1 MGSNP
6 FIHKMINRYIPYL
19 SWETLNLVYSLA
31 YSEFKY
37 NPNQK
42 PSKKER
48 SRGGLKNLSP
58 NLNGEIAKVDSK
70 MRVPLESR
78 LRPRRIKNNQFN
90 IKWFFNRYLKFYYKD
105 IKPSNLINVE
115 TRLDIIL
122 FRTNWFIN
130 KEAIK
135 TAIKKGL
142 ITLNNKISTGYVH
155 LKPGD
160 IIKLSDE
167 VVSKYNSKLWLNSHF
182 AYSPSIVSNPMDRR
196 LTNISH
202 SNTASMIISDWHRN
216 YNRNIIPNVS
226 YLEINNNIKTLMIL
240 KNPKYN
246 EIPYPFNL
254 RKFRN

>member
-1 MGSNP
+1 
-6 FIHKMINRYIPYL
+6 MINRYIPYL
-19 SWETLNLVYSLA
+19 SWESRNLVYTLA
-31 YSEFKY
+31 YSEFKH
-37 NPNQK
+37 NPNQITK
-42 PSKKER
+42 HL
-48 SRGGLKNLSP
+48 RGGLKNLNP
-58 NLNGEIAKVDSK
+58 NINIKGATVKVDSK
-70 MRVPLESR
+70 RHAPLESR
-78 LRPRRIKNNQFN
+78 LRPRKIKNNQFN

-105 IKPSNLINVE
+105 IKLSNLINVE

-122 FRTNWFIN
+122 FRTNWFSDRV
-130 KEAIK
+130 AVV

-160 IIKLSDE
+160 IIQLTDDVLSR
-167 VVSKYNSKLWLNSHF
+167 YNVKLWLNSHL
-182 AYSPSIVSNPMDRR
+182 AANSTDLR

-202 SNTASMIISDWHRN
+202 SNTASMILSDWHRN

-226 YLEINNNIKTLMIL
+226 YLEINNNTKSLVML

-254 RKFRN
+254 RKFRS

>member
-1 MGSNP
+1 MGSSP

-19 SWETLNLVYSLA
+19 SWETRNLVYTLA
-31 YSEFKY
+31 YSEFKH
-37 NPNQK
+37 NPNQVS
-42 PSKKER
+42 SKKER
-48 SRGGLKNLSP
+48 LRGIIKNLGLNP
-58 NLNGEIAKVDSK
+58 NANAKGETVKVDS
-70 MRVPLESR
+70 R
-78 LRPRRIKNNQFN
+78 LRTKRIKNNQFN

-105 IKPSNLINVE
+105 IKPSNLINAE
-115 TRLDIIL
+115 SRLDIIL

-160 IIKLSDE
+160 IIQLNDE
-167 VVSKYNSKLWLNSHF
+167 VVSRYNAKLWLNSHL
-182 AYSPSIVSNPMDRR
+182 AYSPSTGSNSMDRR
-196 LTNISH
+196 LTNIFH
-202 SNTASMIISDWHRN
+202 SNTASMILSDWRRN

-246 EIPYPFNL
+246 EIPYPYNL
-254 RKFRN
+254 RKFRS